1 MKEKIYLLPGLMC
14 NERLWERVIPFLED
28 DYELVHISIPNISSF
43 DQIVA
48 ILDELFQEQRVNLF
62 GFSFGAYIA
71 SYYSVQYP
79 EKVKRLFLNAG
90 TPSQMSSKEVEKRT
104 KMIELMKTLG
114 FNGLSTKKVISLL
127 EVSNQKDS
135 QLISLIQK
143 MYTDLGEEV
152 YLSQMKT
159 INNRISLE
167 QQLIETNIP
176 TRFFYSTDDR
186 LFTYESL
193 EYFTDQYTHI
203 TKVSRIGTSHMI
215 PLEFPEELSKQ
226 IHLWMNDA

>member
-1 MKEKIYLLPGLMC
+1 MLEKIYLLPGLMC
-14 NERLWERVIPFLED
+14 NERLWERVIPFLEEK
-28 DYELVHISIPNISSF
+28 YELIHIPIPNISNF
-43 DQIVA
+43 DNIIA
-48 ILDELFQEQRVNLF
+48 ILDNIFQDKKVNLL

-71 SYYSVQYP
+71 SYYSIKYP

-90 TPSQMSSKEVEKRT
+90 TPSQMSSIEVEKRT

-127 EVSNQKDS
+127 EVSNQEDTH
-135 QLISLIQK
+135 LIKLIQK

-167 QQLIETNIP
+167 QQLIDTNIP
-176 TRFFYSTDDR
+176 IRFFYSTEDR

-193 EYFTDQYTHI
+193 ENFTQEHTHI
-203 TKVSRIGTSHMI
+203 KKISRVGTSHMI
-215 PLEFPEELSKQ
+215 PLEFPQELSEQ
-226 IHLWMNDA
+226 ILIWMDDA

>member
-14 NERLWERVIPFLED
+14 NEQLWARVTPFLEKK
-28 DYELVHISIPNISSF
+28 YELIPIAIPNISNF
-43 DQIVA
+43 DQIIA
-48 ILDELFQEQRVNLF
+48 ILDTIFHEGKINLF

-71 SYYSVQYP
+71 SYYSIKYP
-79 EKVKRLFLNAG
+79 KRVKRLFLNAG
-90 TPSQMSSKEVEKRT
+90 TPSKMSSIEVGKRN

-114 FNGLSTKKVISLL
+114 FNGLSFKKVVSLL
-127 EVSNQKDS
+127 EESNQKDE
-135 QLISLIQK
+135 QLIHIIQK

-167 QQLIETNIP
+167 ESLTQLSIP
-176 TRFFYSTDDR
+176 IRFFYSTNDR

-193 EYFTDQYTHI
+193 ENFTDTHTNI
-203 TKVSRIGTSHMI
+203 TKVSRRGTSHMI
-215 PLEFPEELSKQ
+215 PLEFPEELSEQ
-226 IHLWMNDA
+226 IQLWMNDA